1 MISVIEKL
9 PRHVKKKFAALGG
22 SSRSAYCGEL

>member
-9 PRHVKKKFAALGG
+9 PRHVQEEVCSPWRFQAVGIL
-22 SSRSAYCGEL
+22 R